1 MTPNWTPTQR
11 RAIDIRGRDVAVSA
25 GAGAGKTAV
34 LTARVVAQLSDPERP
49 RRTDELLIV
58 TFTRAAA
65 EEMRTR
71 IARRLE
77 ERIAAEDLPP
87 DMQRHMEE
95 QLGLLP
101 RARISTIHSACLDIA
116 TEHAGALGLPPGV
129 EVMDEA
135 EARLETEDAL
145 RRYIQ
150 ESLASDIGGDV
161 RNAMEGLEILGS
173 VEPFLELLTRHVAS
187 LEALPDPEAHCARAL
202 APWEEA
208 AAAGDAWPAT
218 RIGAVVFAQV
228 RARLSEAVAIADDV
242 VAEARIAGPLSD
254 AGREFL
260 NHMLAL
266 REAAARA
273 TDLTTFLAA
282 GARWG
287 TFGETTVRSKKCG
300 LQPINAEVRG
310 VLREALAALDAV
322 AAIAP
327 AEWIARRAAAARL
340 MFGHFGAP
348 LLDALW
354 RHFTD
359 QRRLTFAML
368 ERAALRVLVAA
379 DGSPTDAA
387 RAIAG
392 GISEILVD
400 ECQDVNPAQATILD
414 ALQAAGPPKR
424 FSVGDVKQSIYGF
437 RQADPDIFTAL
448 LDRARRGGEDGPALV
463 PLVENFRSA
472 PPLLAEINRLF
483 EPLFSPAVGGIAYD
497 ELHRFVPGRA
507 EAPAEPRHLPRF
519 EVVALPREEPDDD
532 DELDGDAPPER
543 EDTRQLEARALAEQV
558 ARIGPPWGDIAVL
571 LRSLVG
577 TAPLVVEELLAR
589 GIPVRADGASG
600 LLEAPECQELLA
612 ILRTV
617 ENPFDDVALV
627 ATLRSAAAGWSD
639 DDLLRLRTV
648 EPGLHFIVLLERVAE
663 QPGHRLEDPAKAFL
677 ASLAEWQS
685 LASRR
690 PMAELIAHLCQTLL
704 LLERA
709 SVRPNGDRRR
719 RNLLRLVDYARRFDT
734 FARKGLRRFLSF
746 LKDLTERSSDIEA
759 PPATASTEEA
769 VRVMSVHQSK
779 GLEFPVVVLGFAGKR
794 FNDSDLNEPI
804 LGDRAGLV
812 SFRRLWRGA
821 REETD
826 PVRDAL
832 RAARL
837 ARARGEELRLLYVAL
852 TRARERAIV
861 IGRLPSE
868 PDAWNARW
876 ARVLRSG
883 KIDDRARCQ
892 ILSPLDAVLLSCTA
906 ATGGIPE
913 SRPAEVS
920 QDTRRL
926 RFPATIVSAEAA
938 SATVPEAA
946 APPIADDLYLARVH
960 TVLAI
965 EREAARPILRA
976 KVTAT
981 EAKRAYD
988 AQRDGAMS
996 PPWPRPGETRR
1007 RDDAP
1012 EDEQR
1017 ARGRLAGTATH
1028 RFLALFDLDAVNR
1041 GRKLREEVDR
1051 LRGEGLLSSEEAAAL
1066 RIGDIAAFMNTPIG
1080 HDMRRATASL
1090 RRELPFTVPVRPEDV
1105 LGGAHE
1111 SPEPVVLQ
1119 GVADAVWTEPDGTVT
1134 VLDYKTDW
1142 CGEANARLPELTAG
1156 YAPQL
1161 VLYRMGIA
1169 RALGK
1174 PVVRTVL
1181 FFLRAGV
1188 EATVPDGTLT
1198 DADWRGIL
1206 RPALLAGE
1214 PAQRL
1219 LRGAPRRT

>member
-1 MTPNWTPTQR
+1 MTPNWTPAQR
-11 RAIDIRGRDVAVSA
+11 RAIDLRGRDVAVSA

-34 LTARVVAQLSDPERP
+34 LTARVVAQLSDPGRP
-49 RRTDELLIV
+49 RRIDELLIV

-77 ERIAAEDLPP
+77 ERIAAEDLPAA
-87 DMQRHMEE
+87 MQRHMEE
-95 QLGLLP
+95 QLALLP

-116 TEHAGALGLPPGV
+116 TVHAGALGLPPGV

-145 RRYIQ
+145 RRYI
-150 ESLASDIGGDV
+150 EDSLAGSIGEDV
-161 RNAMEGLEILGS
+161 RHAMEGLDILGT
-173 VEPFLELLTRHVAS
+173 VEPFLGLLTRHVAS
-187 LEALPDPEAHCARAL
+187 LEALPDPEAYCARAL

-208 AAAGDAWPAT
+208 ASAGDRWPAT
-218 RIGAVVFAQV
+218 RIGELVFAQV
-228 RARLSEAVAIADDV
+228 RARLAEATAIADDV
-242 VAEARIAGPLSD
+242 AAAARTAGPLTDS
-254 AGREFL
+254 GREFL
-260 NHMLAL
+260 NCMLAL
-266 REAAARA
+266 RDAAAQA
-273 TDLTTFLAA
+273 TSLPAFLAL
-282 GARWG
+282 GACWAP
-287 TFGETTVRSKKCG
+287 FGATTVRSRKCG
-300 LQPINAEVRG
+300 LQPISAEVRG
-310 VLREALAALDAV
+310 PLREALAALDA
-322 AAIAP
+322 IASLTP
-327 AEWIARRAAAARL
+327 AEWVARRAAAARL
-340 MFGHFGAP
+340 LYGHFGPP
-348 LLDALW
+348 LLEALW
-354 RHFTD
+354 NHFTG

-368 ERAALRVLVAA
+368 ERAALRVLVAP
-379 DGSPTDAA
+379 DGSATDAA

-392 GISEILVD
+392 GIAEILVD
-400 ECQDVNPAQATILD
+400 ECQDVNPAQAAILD

-448 LDRARRGGEDGPALV
+448 LDRARAGGESGPALV
-463 PLVENFRSA
+463 PLVENFRTA

-497 ELHRFVPGRA
+497 ELHRLVPGRA
-507 EAPAEPRHLPRF
+507 ETPAGPRHLPRF
-519 EVVALPREEPDDD
+519 EVVALPCEEPDG
-532 DELDGDAPPER
+532 DGDDAPPER
-543 EDTRQLEARALAEQV
+543 DDTRQLEARALAEQV
-558 ARIGPPWGDIAVL
+558 ARIGPPWGGIAVL
-571 LRSLVG
+571 LRSLVR

-639 DDLLRLRTV
+639 DDLVRLRAV
-648 EPGLHFIVLLERVAE
+648 EADVHFIVLLERVAQ
-663 QPGHRLEDPAKAFL
+663 QPGHRLEGAAKAFL

-746 LKDLTERSSDIEA
+746 LEDLTERSLDIEA
-759 PPATASTEEA
+759 PPASAATEDA

-794 FNDSDLNEPI
+794 FNDSDLNEPV
-804 LGDRAGLV
+804 LGDRSGLV

-821 REETD
+821 REEAD
-826 PVRDAL
+826 PVRDGL

-837 ARARGEELRLLYVAL
+837 ARVRGEELRLLYVAL
-852 TRARERAIV
+852 TRAQERAVIV
-861 IGRLPSE
+861 GRLPSG
-868 PDAWNARW
+868 PAAWNRRW
-876 ARVLRSG
+876 ARILHSG
-883 KIDDRARCQ
+883 RIDDRARCQ
-892 ILSPLDAVLLSCTA
+892 LLSPLDAVLLSCTA

-913 SRPAEVS
+913 SPPAEIA
-920 QDTRRL
+920 QDSRLL
-926 RFPATIVSAEAA
+926 RFPASIVSSEAP
-938 SATVPEAA
+938 SAKVPEPAP
-946 APPIADDLYLARVH
+946 PPIADELYHARVR

-965 EREAARPILRA
+965 GREAARPILRA

-988 AQRDGAMS
+988 AQRDGALS
-996 PPWPRPGETRR
+996 PPWPRPGGQRR
-1007 RDDAP
+1007 RGELP
-1012 EDEQR
+1012 EDGPR

-1041 GRKLREEVDR
+1041 GRKLREEVER

-1066 RIGDIAAFMNTPIG
+1066 RLGDIAAFMNAPVG
-1080 HDMRRATASL
+1080 QDMRRATASL
-1090 RRELPFTVPVRPEDV
+1090 RRELPFTVPVHPEEV
-1105 LGGAHE
+1105 LGAGHA

-1119 GVADAVWTEPDGTVT
+1119 GVADAVWAEPDGTLT

-1142 CGEANARLPELTAG
+1142 CGEGGTRVPELAEG

-1161 VLYRMGIA
+1161 ALYRMGVE
-1169 RALGK
+1169 RALGI
-1174 PVVRTVL
+1174 PVRRTVL

-1188 EATVPDGTLT
+1188 EATVPDRTLT
-1198 DADWRGIL
+1198 GADWRGIL

-1219 LRGAPRRT
+1219 VPGGARRA